1 VSEAKVSTLRP
12 VVLILTGSSRKTRK
26 DVVAAHED
34 GLRFLLLIPGVALVM
49 AAALIIALSL
59 TTGSPVPVPDA
70 VPSERVLEVW
80 TSAPVIEEQAGDET
94 TRRPR

>member
-12 VVLILTGSSRKTRK
+12 VVLILTGSSQKTRK

-59 TTGSPVPVPDA
+59 ITGSPVPVPDA
-70 VPSERVLEVW
+70 VPSERALEVW